1 MEGFGMERAI
11 ISRAPLKWVFTGFE
25 KFRFNE
31 TIERTNSPVRP
42 LGRQAFPFMRTE
54 KARISP
60 FLAAAYPL
68 KARTPFNTPVFTLT
82 RREST
87 PRRRLFFTVPSTPNT
102 ASDAMNS
109 VRSLK
114 SLCAASRSVA
124 RARGEARFILL
135 KPEPSAR
142 TISFRRNTDGDQEI
156 PHDTQAFFRG
166 ARRAVRFRA
175 HCLENLLGHEIVAE
189 LVEPPNH
196 LAQGRGEVF
205 APKSFASGGVAARR
219 IPPFKAIPCL
229 LSSTATAPAVKAV
242 GSVTGTLYLLI
253 LFPAGNQPLT

>member
-109 VRSLK
+109 GRSLK

-142 TISFRRNTDGDQEI
+142 TISFAETPMEIRKSRMTRR
-156 PHDTQAFFRG
+156 PFSAVPG
-166 ARRAVRFRA
+166 APCASAPIVLRTCSATKLLLNLLSPRTTSLKGGERFRA
-175 HCLENLLGHEIVAE
+175 
-189 LVEPPNH
+189 
-196 LAQGRGEVF
+196 
-205 APKSFASGGVAARR
+205 KSFASGGVAARR